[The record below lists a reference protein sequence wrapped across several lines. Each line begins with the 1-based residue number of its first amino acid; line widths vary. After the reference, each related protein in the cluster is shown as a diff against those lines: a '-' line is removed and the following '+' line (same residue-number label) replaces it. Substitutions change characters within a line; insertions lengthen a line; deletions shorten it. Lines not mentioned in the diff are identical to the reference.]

1 MLSKK
6 LKVKLLCIILSV
18 FTLATSCF
26 ALVNTF
32 FPRKY
37 LSEISLLCEGLKIK
51 PALVLAVIKA
61 ESSFKKDKISDKGAI
76 GLMQIMPDTAK
87 YISDTFFAG
96 ENYDLL
102 SENDNLLYGVTYIN
116 YLYGKFPQTSVML
129 CAYNAGE
136 GRVTSWLNKKE
147 YSKDGKSLSN
157 IPFKETENYLK
168 KVNLYFKIYGFLL
181 SF

>member
-6 LKVKLLCIILSV
+6 LKVKLLCVILSV

-37 LSEISLLCEGLKIK
+37 LSEISAFCEGLKIE
-51 PALVLAVIKA
+51 PALILAIVKT
-61 ESSFKKDKISDKGAI
+61 ESSFKKDKVSDKGAI

-96 ENYDLL
+96 ENYDLFD
-102 SENDNLLYGVTYIN
+102 EKTNLLFGITYIK
-116 YLYGKFPQTSVML
+116 YLYEKFPQTSLML

-136 GRVTSWLNKKE
+136 GRVNSWLNKKE

-157 IPFKETENYLK
+157 IPFKETKNYLK
-168 KVNLYFKIYGFLL
+168 KVNLYFKIYSFLL
-181 SF
+181 SL